1 MEYAEEAIVVSNK
14 AVDCDC
20 NGQLQAAVYYYKE
33 AATLLEL
40 AWKIRKHDPLA
51 DEWCKKSH
59 DYINRAEAL
68 EYQSN
73 FLLITCYFFI
83 YVIHKCMGRTKFS
96 TFIVFFIFFHC
107 STYLTT

>member
-14 AVDCDC
+14 AVKCDC
-20 NGQLQAAVYYYKE
+20 KGQLQAAVYYYKE

-40 AWKIRKHDPLA
+40 AWKIRKDDPLA

-73 FLLITCYFFI
+73 FLLINNCFFV
-83 YVIHKCMGRTKFS
+83 YVICKYIYFD
-96 TFIVFFIFFHC
+96 I
-107 STYLTT
+107 

>member
-20 NGQLQAAVYYYKE
+20 KGQMQAAVYYYRE

-40 AWKIRKHDPLA
+40 AWKIRKDDPLA
-51 DEWCKKSH
+51 NEWCQKSH
-59 DYINRAEAL
+59 DYVNRAEAL

-73 FLLITCYFFI
+73 FFLNSNYPI
-83 YVIHKCMGRTKFS
+83 
-96 TFIVFFIFFHC
+96 
-107 STYLTT
+107 

>member
-1 MEYAEEAIVVSNK
+1 MNYAEEAIVVSNK
-14 AVDCDC
+14 AVECDC
-20 NGQLQAAVYYYKE
+20 KGQMQAAVYYYKE

-40 AWKIRKHDPLA
+40 AWKIRKDDPLA

-73 FLLITCYFFI
+73 CLLLIIISYFFVYVICKMCYFN
-83 YVIHKCMGRTKFS
+83 Y
-96 TFIVFFIFFHC
+96 
-107 STYLTT
+107 